1 MEDRDRGDM
10 GLARGELPCGST
22 TDIQPWSE
30 IRTKK
35 THISLYLLLPPPKC
49 KWQSSLSLVQ
59 PGANHGG
66 QGICSIFIGLSC
78 LKWRGGRG
86 PALPAGIMT
95 DKAVAEAD
103 LMTLPPVREGLFSTA
118 ASPDICWCRA
128 RRRTR
133 SLVALGPDASP
144 SFEGGQRSP
153 GRGRSAATESRC
165 VRNQSKA
172 GDFPHAVSLPGMLF
186 PLFTPDV
193 W

>member
-1 MEDRDRGDM
+1 MGPLQTHNRGQK
-10 GLARGELPCGST
+10 LEPRRHTSPCICS
-22 TDIQPWSE
+22 S
-30 IRTKK
+30 
-35 THISLYLLLPPPKC
+35 LLPSLSGRAASH
-49 KWQSSLSLVQ
+49 WSSLEPITVDREYAAFSLVC
-59 PGANHGG
+59 PASNGG
-66 QGICSIFIGLSC
+66 GSPSPAR
-78 LKWRGGRG
+78 WG

>member
-22 TDIQPWSE
+22 TDTQPWSE

-35 THISLYLLLPPPKC
+35 IHISLCLLLPPPKAVAEQPLIGPA
-49 KWQSSLSLVQ
+49 WSQSRWTGKRQHFHWSVLPQ
-59 PGANHGG
+59 M
-66 QGICSIFIGLSC
+66 
-78 LKWRGGRG
+78 RGSPSPARWG

-128 RRRTR
+128 RRRTK

-153 GRGRSAATESRC
+153 GRGWSAATESRC
-165 VRNQSKA
+165 VRN
-172 GDFPHAVSLPGMLF
+172 
-186 PLFTPDV
+186 
-193 W
+193 